1 MKVFYA
7 KSIGR
12 SDVAAESPAEVPFEI
27 ALEIFRGL
35 DSRSGF
41 LGVELEERFVLQM
54 AHEKS
59 GRVRVEL
66 LDTTIPAFDA
76 CEADCVFAESL
87 SRAAAEEKDVFKLAH
102 DAPHD
107 WEHLDM
113 S

>member
-35 DSRSGF
+35 DSRNGF
-41 LGVELEERFVLQM
+41 LGVELDGRFVLQM
-54 AHEKS
+54 AHKKS

-66 LDTTIPAFDA
+66 LDTTIPAFEA
-76 CEADCVFAESL
+76 YEADCSFAEGL
-87 SRAAAEEKDVFKLAH
+87 FRAAGAGQDVFKLAH